1 VKLTFEGANMREI
14 IDEMR
19 SVIAASHEYRKI
31 AETRSEAPD
40 PVPEATVQEAIAP
53 VDKPVEKPVEKPKE
67 RTAKQKE
74 NDERLRVAA
83 KAKQAAKSKPKP
95 APEPEPEQED
105 VFKEVDPAEAVKTR
119 QKTLE
124 DLQTAYANGHHKE
137 VLELLSRFG
146 NGAKSFRELPV
157 DAFVPIREAIDNG
170 ALT

>member
-1 VKLTFEGANMREI
+1 MKLTFEGANMREI

-53 VDKPVEKPVEKPKE
+53 VDKPVNKSKE

-170 ALT
+170 ALA